1 VTLKLTEAAAAA
13 IRGLLAQ
20 ADLGDESGLR
30 VTAEMDETGEP
41 GLHLSFEPEPADE
54 DHVVRAHGVNVFL
67 DPSAAEYLEDKV
79 LDAELHGD
87 HAHFAVAEQDG

>member
-13 IRGLLAQ
+13 IKNLLEEAG
-20 ADLGDESGLR
+20 AGEDAGLR
-30 VTAEMDETGEP
+30 VTAEMDETGKP
-41 GLHLSFEPEPADE
+41 GLHLGFEPEPGEE
-54 DHVVRAHGVNVFL
+54 DQVVTEHGVNVFL

-87 HAHFAVAEQDG
+87 HAHFAVAKQSA